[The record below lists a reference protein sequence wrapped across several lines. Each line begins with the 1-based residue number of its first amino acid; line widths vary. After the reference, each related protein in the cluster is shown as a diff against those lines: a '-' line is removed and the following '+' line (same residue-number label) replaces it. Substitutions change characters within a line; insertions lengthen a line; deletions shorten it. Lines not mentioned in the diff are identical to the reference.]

1 MSVFFVEKRE
11 EGEEV
16 LCGKLTQGDKAAF
29 TLVFNKYYKQLYDFS
44 CRYLLDASMA
54 EDVVQHVFARL
65 WEIRSK
71 IDPDVNLRNYL
82 FRMTKNRVLNVIR
95 DRNYAVQRTYELFQ
109 GQTEFTDDME
119 ERMDQKEF
127 HRICYEA
134 IHKLPQRKKEI
145 CLMKFNRGLTN
156 EEIAIQMRLSVNT
169 VKSHYSEALNIL
181 RVSLHKIFMIIA
193 IFILWTKV

>member
-1 MSVFFVEKRE
+1 MSVFFIGNGE

-16 LCGKLTQGDKAAF
+16 LCGKLTQGDEAAF
-29 TLVFNKYYKQLYDFS
+29 TLVFNKYYKQLYEFS

-54 EDVVQHVFARL
+54 EDAVQHVFTRL

-82 FRMTKNRVLNVIR
+82 FRMTKNHVLNVIR
-95 DRNYAVQRTYELFQ
+95 DRNYAIQRNYELFQ

-119 ERMDQKEF
+119 EQMNQKEF

-134 IHKLPQRKKEI
+134 IHKLSQRKKEI
-145 CLMKFNRGLTN
+145 CLMKFNGGLTN

-193 IFILWTKV
+193 IFIL